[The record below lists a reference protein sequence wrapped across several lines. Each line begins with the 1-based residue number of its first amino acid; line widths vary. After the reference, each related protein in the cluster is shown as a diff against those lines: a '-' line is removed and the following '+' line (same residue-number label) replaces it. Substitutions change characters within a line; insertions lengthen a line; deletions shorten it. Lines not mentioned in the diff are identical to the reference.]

1 MKNFHKFLF
10 ILPVILFIREACA
23 QDTTYHKTL
32 SNNNFIGYVID
43 TYRVQTADSLGYK
56 IMEYSTG
63 RELLMEGHSTK
74 RDTLFRE
81 GLFRYYR
88 EGVLVSEGIYR
99 NDKPVG
105 EWRDLYSDG
114 KTRVVRNY
122 NSKGKYH
129 GMFTVYYPDESL
141 RRSDS
146 YKNGKLKQGKCFTA
160 SGADTAWFAYEI
172 YPEFPGGDRKRLEY
186 LVNTV
191 EYPKAARE
199 AGIQGIVYVTFVV
212 EKDGTISDVK
222 ILRGVHPLLD
232 EETLR
237 VIRGMPHWK
246 PGLLDGKPVKVQFNM
261 PLKFTLAG

>member
-1 MKNFHKFLF
+1 MNFYKPLL
-10 ILPVILFIREACA
+10 ILPVILFLHEASA
-23 QDTTYHKTL
+23 QDTTFHKTL
-32 SNNNFIGYVID
+32 SNNHFIGVVMD
-43 TYRVQTADSLGYK
+43 TYRVQTTDSLGYK

-63 RELLMEGHSTK
+63 GELLMEGHSTE
-74 RDTLFRE
+74 RDTLLRE

-88 EGVLVSEGIYR
+88 DGVLVSEGIYR

-105 EWRDLYSDG
+105 EWKDLYPDG

-122 NSKGKYH
+122 NSKGNYH
-129 GMFTVYYPDESL
+129 GMFTVYYPGGSL
-141 RRSDS
+141 RRSDR
-146 YKNGKLKQGKCFTA
+146 YKNGKVKEGKCYTA

-172 YPEFPGGDRKRLEY
+172 YPQFPGGDRKRLEY

-191 EYPKAARE
+191 EYPKVARE
-199 AGIQGIVYVTFVV
+199 SGIQGTVYVTFVV
-212 EKDGTISDVK
+212 EKDGTIGQEK
-222 ILRGVHPLLD
+222 ILRGVHPALD

-237 VIRGMPHWK
+237 VIRSMPRWS